1 MKSSNLAML
10 KFVAE
15 SLGDLLEEV
24 VFVGGSTTELY
35 ADSSAAPE
43 PRPTE
48 DVDCIIEVAT
58 YHAYHDLEKK
68 LRAKGFANDQTDKT
82 PLCRWIY
89 KGTIVDVM
97 PIGENILGFT
107 NEWYPTA
114 MNNAIQYT
122 IGSIQINILNV
133 PYFFATKLSAL
144 KSRGMTD
151 LRTSKDFED
160 IVYVLNNSASIIR
173 DMSTGAP
180 EVVGYIRKT
189 FSELLALDVFEE
201 AVSSVLDY
209 GEPAGTKAKII
220 DLIKNIVAIK

>member
-209 GEPAGTKAKII
+209 GEPAGTTAKII
-220 DLIKNIVAIK
+220 DLIKNIVAMK

>member
-1 MKSSNLAML
+1 ML

-68 LRAKGFANDQTDKT
+68 LRAKGFSNDQTDKT

-209 GEPAGTKAKII
+209 GEPAGTTAKII
-220 DLIKNIVAIK
+220 DLIKNIVAMK